1 MTIAQP
7 QTPVGSLG
15 FSLIEVLV
23 SLLLFS
29 VLALSISTSIT
40 NAVRQDT
47 ISANLTQAT
56 MLAQDKLEELSAGF
70 GARSGS
76 DIPRRGFE
84 RTWTMAASTPA
95 GGTARAEVS
104 VSWAD
109 AQPRIISVGTIINE

>member
-7 QTPVGSLG
+7 QTPVESLG

-47 ISANLTQAT
+47 ISENLT
-56 MLAQDKLEELSAGF
+56 
-70 GARSGS
+70 
-76 DIPRRGFE
+76 
-84 RTWTMAASTPA
+84 
-95 GGTARAEVS
+95 
-104 VSWAD
+104 
-109 AQPRIISVGTIINE
+109 